1 MPSNKEN
8 MNSLSVIIPVYNEEK
23 SVEKVLHAVA
33 AEKLVSE
40 IIIVDDCSVDNSVE
54 KINLTIQSLE
64 TLRPELKL
72 KFHQNKKNT
81 GKGGSLR
88 KGFQSVTSDVIVI
101 QDADLEYNPKEYNKL
116 IKPIR
121 KGLADVVYGSR
132 FIGGTHRVLYFWHF
146 MGNKVLTLMS
156 NMFSNLNLTDME
168 TCYKMFRKDILKSI
182 DLKSNRFGFEP
193 EFTAKVAKAKVKI
206 YELPISYYGRTYNE
220 GKKITWKDGI
230 AAIGHIIRFNMSPKV
245 LILTGFFLTLGAL
258 IFYSTLIGMKYLAH
272 SILHQ

>member
-1 MPSNKEN
+1 MPSNKDN

-230 AAIGHIIRFNMSPKV
+230 AAIGHIIRFNMSPRV

>member
-230 AAIGHIIRFNMSPKV
+230 AAIGHIIRFNMSPRV

>member
-1 MPSNKEN
+1 MPSNKDN

-64 TLRPELKL
+64 ILRPELKL

-101 QDADLEYNPKEYNKL
+101 QDADLEYNPK
-116 IKPIR
+116 
-121 KGLADVVYGSR
+121 
-132 FIGGTHRVLYFWHF
+132 
-146 MGNKVLTLMS
+146 
-156 NMFSNLNLTDME
+156 
-168 TCYKMFRKDILKSI
+168 SI
-182 DLKSNRFGFEP
+182 IN
-193 EFTAKVAKAKVKI
+193 
-206 YELPISYYGRTYNE
+206 
-220 GKKITWKDGI
+220 
-230 AAIGHIIRFNMSPKV
+230 
-245 LILTGFFLTLGAL
+245 
-258 IFYSTLIGMKYLAH
+258 
-272 SILHQ
+272 

>member
-272 SILHQ
+272 SILHR

>member
-1 MPSNKEN
+1 MPSNKDN

-54 KINLTIQSLE
+54 KINSAIQSLE

-88 KGFQSVTSDVIVI
+88 RGFRSVTSDVIVI

-193 EFTAKVAKAKVKI
+193 EFTAKVAKIKVKI

-230 AAIGHIIRFNMSPKV
+230 AAIGHIIRFNMSPRV

-272 SILHQ
+272 SILYQ